1 MFFRS
6 FFCHFLIIGTFCLW
20 GNALASPLRLHDE
33 NRILSAAQGHYLE
46 FLAQELEQKAGF
58 TLTIVLLDDSRNKRE
73 FLPGDNDLLL
83 YTAFK
88 QQKHFVKLGKNLES
102 ELSTTEI
109 EKFQQKFLFPE
120 YKTARYDRG
129 TLLLAYQL
137 TKALVEKKG
146 GTLSTRAP
154 EFGQEGSL
162 NPAGWAFVAIIFA
175 LLFYALYRRG
185 WHSRVSKNCR
195 RFQYGRFGW
204 R

>member
-6 FFCHFLIIGTFCLW
+6 FFCHFLIIGSFCLW

-58 TLTIVLLDDSRNKRE
+58 TLTIVLLDDGRNKRE

-88 QQKHFVKLGKNLES
+88 QQQHFVKLGKNLES

-120 YKTARYDRG
+120 YKSARYDRG
-129 TLLLAYQL
+129 TLQLAYQL
-137 TKALVEKKG
+137 TKALVKKKG
-146 GTLSTRAP
+146 GRLSILPPESAP
-154 EFGQEGSL
+154 EGSL
-162 NPAGWAFVAIIFA
+162 NPAGWAFVAIIFV
-175 LLFYALYRRG
+175 LLFFALYRRG
-185 WHSRVSKNCR
+185 RHARVSKISR

>member
-33 NRILSAAQGHYLE
+33 NRILSAPQVHYLKV
-46 FLAQELEQKAGF
+46 LAQELEKGTGF
-58 TLTIVLLDDSRNKRE
+58 SLAIVLLDDNSNKRE
-73 FLPGDNDLLL
+73 IIPGGNELLI
-83 YTAFK
+83 YTSFR
-88 QQKHFVKLGKNLES
+88 QQLHFVKAGNRLENL
-102 ELSTTEI
+102 LPKSTI
-109 EKFQQKFLFPE
+109 EKLQQKFLFPE
-120 YKTARYDRG
+120 YKSARYDRG

-137 TKALVEKKG
+137 TKVLVEKKG
-146 GTLSTRAP
+146 STLSTLPP

-162 NPAGWAFVAIIFA
+162 NPAGWIFVAIIFS
-175 LLFYALYRRG
+175 LLFYALYRRER
-185 WHSRVSKNCR
+185 HTHMSKISR